1 MVLNIKKQIVTH
13 LKTIFNKKFN
23 NNLLK
28 TKSSKSL
35 NKYCDKNQIKP
46 TFYIDLNELIDQN
59 LNDLELNV
67 ISKVSYILFYY

>member
-13 LKTIFNKKFN
+13 LKTIFNKNFN

-35 NKYCDKNQIKP
+35 NKNCDKNQIKP
-46 TFYIDLNELIDQN
+46 TFYIDLNELIDEN
-59 LNDLELNV
+59 FNDFELNI
-67 ISKVSYILFYY
+67 ISKVSYILFYH